1 MQNYSQFL
9 LLLNALIPSWT
20 SPIKSLEK
28 EKREIEQISQFEA
41 KVIKLFCRY
50 FTTFAGKLDSLSL

>member
-9 LLLNALIPSWT
+9 LLLNALIPWT

-41 KVIKLFCRY
+41 KVIKLFCRC
-50 FTTFAGKLDSLSL
+50 FATFAGKLDSLSL